1 MKFFRLSVLGAILFF
16 GVVCAQE
23 TPKSLPVKS
32 TEDKNIVFNCVD
44 KEAVFSKGGDNGFR
58 ELVAIAIDT
67 DKIDEYEDFPEE
79 EKKEIQKL
87 ISENKPTPSVMLS
100 TTLTFIIEPDGT
112 MSNILAEGENES
124 FNKEMERVVKE
135 DIKDKW
141 IPAEIKGKKVRS
153 YYKMPI
159 RMRIE

>member
-1 MKFFRLSVLGAILFF
+1 MRFLKLSILVSVLFF
-16 GVVCAQE
+16 GTVYGQKSSKPKPTKEEVVYI
-23 TPKSLPVKS
+23 
-32 TEDKNIVFNCVD
+32 NVD
-44 KEAVFSKGGDNGFR
+44 KEAVFSKGGIDGFR
-58 ELVAIAIDT
+58 DLFLLNIDS
-67 DKIDEYEDFPEE
+67 DKIDGYEDFPEE

-100 TTLTFIIEPDGT
+100 TTLSFIIEPDGT
-112 MSNILAEGENES
+112 MSNVLAEGENQS

>member
-1 MKFFRLSVLGAILFF
+1 MRFLKLPILVSVLFF
-16 GVVCAQE
+16 GTVYGQKSSKPKPTKEEVVYI
-23 TPKSLPVKS
+23 
-32 TEDKNIVFNCVD
+32 NVD

-112 MSNILAEGENES
+112 MSNILAEGENQS

-141 IPAEIKGKKVRS
+141 IPAEVKGKKVRS

-159 RMRIE
+159 RMRIG

>member
-1 MKFFRLSVLGAILFF
+1 MKCSKLLILAVVLFF
-16 GVVCAQE
+16 GMACAQE
-23 TPKSLPVKS
+23 KPKSLPVKS

-100 TTLTFIIEPDGT
+100 
-112 MSNILAEGENES
+112 
-124 FNKEMERVVKE
+124 R
-135 DIKDKW
+135 
-141 IPAEIKGKKVRS
+141 
-153 YYKMPI
+153 
-159 RMRIE
+159 

>member
-1 MKFFRLSVLGAILFF
+1 MKFLKLSVLAAVLFF
-16 GVVCAQE
+16 GTAYGQKSSKPKPTKEDVVYI
-23 TPKSLPVKS
+23 
-32 TEDKNIVFNCVD
+32 NVD
-44 KEAVFSKGGDNGFR
+44 KEAVFSKGGIDGFR
-58 ELVAIAIDT
+58 DLFLLNIDS
-67 DKIDEYEDFPEE
+67 DKIDGYEDFPEE

-100 TTLTFIIEPDGT
+100 TTLSFIIEPDGT
-112 MSNILAEGENES
+112 MSNVLAEGENQS

-159 RMRIE
+159 RMRIG

>member
-1 MKFFRLSVLGAILFF
+1 MKFLKLSILVAVLFF
-16 GVVCAQE
+16 GMACAQE
-23 TPKSLPVKS
+23 KPKSLPVKS

-58 ELVAIAIDT
+58 ELVAIAIDIN
-67 DKIDEYEDFPEE
+67 KIDEYEDFPEE

-87 ISENKPTPSVMLS
+87 NSENKPTPSVMLY

-112 MSNILAEGENES
+112 MSNILAEGENQS

-141 IPAEIKGKKVRS
+141 IPAEVKGKKVRS

-159 RMRIE
+159 RMRIG

>member
-1 MKFFRLSVLGAILFF
+1 MKCSKLLILATVLFF
-16 GVVCAQE
+16 GTAYGQKSSKPKPTKEEVVYI
-23 TPKSLPVKS
+23 
-32 TEDKNIVFNCVD
+32 NVD
-44 KEAVFSKGGDNGFR
+44 KEAVFSKGGIDGFR
-58 ELVAIAIDT
+58 DLFLLNIDS
-67 DKIDEYEDFPEE
+67 DKIDGYEDFPEE

-100 TTLTFIIEPDGT
+100 TTLSFIIEPDGT
-112 MSNILAEGENES
+112 MSNVLAEGENQS

-159 RMRIE
+159 RMRIG

>member
-1 MKFFRLSVLGAILFF
+1 MRFLKLSVLATVLFF
-16 GVVCAQE
+16 GMAYGQKSSKPKPTKEDVVYI
-23 TPKSLPVKS
+23 
-32 TEDKNIVFNCVD
+32 NVD
-44 KEAVFSKGGDNGFR
+44 KEAVFSKGGIDGFR
-58 ELVAIAIDT
+58 DLFLLNIDS
-67 DKIDEYEDFPEE
+67 DKIDGYEDFPEE

-100 TTLTFIIEPDGT
+100 TTLSFIIEPDGT
-112 MSNILAEGENES
+112 MSNVLAEGENQS

-141 IPAEIKGKKVRS
+141 ISAEIKGKKVRS

-159 RMRIE
+159 RMRIG

>member
-1 MKFFRLSVLGAILFF
+1 MRFLKLSVLATVLFF
-16 GVVCAQE
+16 GMAYGQKSSKPKPTKEDVVYI
-23 TPKSLPVKS
+23 
-32 TEDKNIVFNCVD
+32 NVD
-44 KEAVFSKGGDNGFR
+44 KEAVFSKGGIDGFR
-58 ELVAIAIDT
+58 DLFLLNIDS
-67 DKIDEYEDFPEE
+67 DKIDGYEDFPEE

-112 MSNILAEGENES
+112 MSNILAEGENQS

-141 IPAEIKGKKVRS
+141 ISAEIKGKKVRS

-159 RMRIE
+159 RMRIG

>member
-1 MKFFRLSVLGAILFF
+1 MKCSKLFILAAVLFF
-16 GVVCAQE
+16 GTAYGQKSSKPKPTKEDVVYKD
-23 TPKSLPVKS
+23 T
-32 TEDKNIVFNCVD
+32 DKVD
-44 KEAVFSKGGDNGFR
+44 KEVDFSKGGMDGFR
-58 ELVAIAIDT
+58 ELLILNADL
-67 DKIDEYEDFPEE
+67 DKIDGYEDFPEE

-100 TTLTFIIEPDGT
+100 TTLSFIIEPDGT
-112 MSNILAEGENES
+112 MSNVLAEGENQS

-141 IPAEIKGKKVRS
+141 IPAEVKGKKVRS

-159 RMRIE
+159 RMRIG

>member
-1 MKFFRLSVLGAILFF
+1 MKCSKLLILATVLFF
-16 GVVCAQE
+16 GTAYGQKSSKPKPTKEDVVYI
-23 TPKSLPVKS
+23 
-32 TEDKNIVFNCVD
+32 NVD
-44 KEAVFSKGGDNGFR
+44 KEAVFSKGGIDGFR
-58 ELVAIAIDT
+58 DLFLLNIDS
-67 DKIDEYEDFPEE
+67 DKIDGYEDFPEE
-79 EKKEIQKL
+79 EKKKIQKL
-87 ISENKPTPSVMLS
+87 ISQKKPTPSVMLS
-100 TTLTFIIEPDGT
+100 TTLTFVIEPDGT

>member
-1 MKFFRLSVLGAILFF
+1 MKCSKLLILATVLFF
-16 GVVCAQE
+16 GTAYGQKSSKPKPTKEDVVYI
-23 TPKSLPVKS
+23 
-32 TEDKNIVFNCVD
+32 NVD
-44 KEAVFSKGGDNGFR
+44 KEAVFSKGGIDGFR
-58 ELVAIAIDT
+58 DLFLLNIDS
-67 DKIDEYEDFPEE
+67 DKIDGYEDFPEE

-100 TTLTFIIEPDGT
+100 TTLSFIIEPDGT
-112 MSNILAEGENES
+112 MSNVLAEGENQS

-141 IPAEIKGKKVRS
+141 IPAEVKGKKVRS

-159 RMRIE
+159 RMRIG

>member
-1 MKFFRLSVLGAILFF
+1 MKFLKLSVLATVLFF
-16 GVVCAQE
+16 GMAYGQKSSKPKPTKEDVVYI
-23 TPKSLPVKS
+23 
-32 TEDKNIVFNCVD
+32 NVD
-44 KEAVFSKGGDNGFR
+44 KEAVFSKGGIDGFR
-58 ELVAIAIDT
+58 DLFLLNIDS
-67 DKIDEYEDFPEE
+67 DKIDGYEDFPEE

-112 MSNILAEGENES
+112 MSNILAEGENQS
-124 FNKEMERVVKE
+124 FHKEMERVVKE

-141 IPAEIKGKKVRS
+141 YPAEVKGKKVRS

-159 RMRIE
+159 RMRIG

>member
-1 MKFFRLSVLGAILFF
+1 MRFLKLPILVSVLFF
-16 GVVCAQE
+16 GTVYGQKSSKPKPTKEEVVYI
-23 TPKSLPVKS
+23 
-32 TEDKNIVFNCVD
+32 NVD
-44 KEAVFSKGGDNGFR
+44 KEAVFSKGGIDGFR
-58 ELVAIAIDT
+58 DLFLLNIDS
-67 DKIDEYEDFPEE
+67 DKIDGYEDFPEE

-100 TTLTFIIEPDGT
+100 TTLSFIIEPDGT
-112 MSNILAEGENES
+112 MSNVLAEGENQS

-141 IPAEIKGKKVRS
+141 YPAEVKGKKVRS

-159 RMRIE
+159 RMRIG

>member
-1 MKFFRLSVLGAILFF
+1 MRFLKLSILVSVLFF
-16 GVVCAQE
+16 GMAYGQ
-23 TPKSLPVKS
+23 KSSKSKPVK
-32 TEDKNIVFNCVD
+32 EDVVYKDTDKVD
-44 KEAVFSKGGDNGFR
+44 KKAHFSKGGDNGFH
-58 ELVAIAIDT
+58 ELLASNT
-67 DKIDEYEDFPEE
+67 DLNKIDGYEDFPEE

-87 ISENKPTPSVMLS
+87 NSENKPTPSVMLY

-112 MSNILAEGENES
+112 MSNILAEGENQS

-141 IPAEIKGKKVRS
+141 IPAEVKGKKVRS

-159 RMRIE
+159 RMRIG

>member
-1 MKFFRLSVLGAILFF
+1 MRFLKLPILVSVLFF
-16 GVVCAQE
+16 GTVYGQKSSKPKPTKEEVVYI
-23 TPKSLPVKS
+23 
-32 TEDKNIVFNCVD
+32 NVD

-100 TTLTFIIEPDGT
+100 TTLSFIIEPDGT
-112 MSNILAEGENES
+112 MSNVLAEGENQS
-124 FNKEMERVVKE
+124 FNKEMERTLKT
-135 DIKDKW
+135 IKDKW
-141 IPAEIKGKKVRS
+141 IPAEVKGKKVRS

-159 RMRIE
+159 RMRIG

>member
-1 MKFFRLSVLGAILFF
+1 MKCSKLLILAVVLFF
-16 GVVCAQE
+16 GMACAQE
-23 TPKSLPVKS
+23 KPKSLPVKS

-58 ELVAIAIDT
+58 ELVAIAIDS
-67 DKIDEYEDFPEE
+67 DKIDGYEDFPEE

-112 MSNILAEGENES
+112 MSNILAEGENQS

-141 IPAEIKGKKVRS
+141 YPAEVKGKKVRS

-159 RMRIE
+159 RMRIG

>member
-1 MKFFRLSVLGAILFF
+1 MNFLKLSILVSVLFF
-16 GVVCAQE
+16 GTVYGQKSSKPKPTKEEVVYI
-23 TPKSLPVKS
+23 
-32 TEDKNIVFNCVD
+32 NVD
-44 KEAVFSKGGDNGFR
+44 KEAVFSKGGIDGFR
-58 ELVAIAIDT
+58 DLFLLNIDS
-67 DKIDEYEDFPEE
+67 DKIDGYEDFPEE

-100 TTLTFIIEPDGT
+100 TTLSFIIEPDGT
-112 MSNILAEGENES
+112 MSNVLAEGENQS

>member
-1 MKFFRLSVLGAILFF
+1 MKFFRLSVLGAVLFF
-16 GVVCAQE
+16 GTVYGQKSSKPKPTKEEVVYI
-23 TPKSLPVKS
+23 
-32 TEDKNIVFNCVD
+32 NVD
-44 KEAVFSKGGDNGFR
+44 KEAVFSKGGIDGFR
-58 ELVAIAIDT
+58 DLFLLNIDT
-67 DKIDEYEDFPEE
+67 DKIDGYEDFPEE

-100 TTLTFIIEPDGT
+100 TTLSFIIEPDGT
-112 MSNILAEGENES
+112 LSNILAEGENQS

-159 RMRIE
+159 RIRVE

>member
-1 MKFFRLSVLGAILFF
+1 MRFLKLPILVSVLFF
-16 GVVCAQE
+16 GTVYGQKSSKPKPTKEEVVYI
-23 TPKSLPVKS
+23 
-32 TEDKNIVFNCVD
+32 NVD
-44 KEAVFSKGGDNGFR
+44 KEAVFLKGGDNGFR

-100 TTLTFIIEPDGT
+100 TTLSFIIEPDGT
-112 MSNILAEGENES
+112 MSNVLAEGENQS

-141 IPAEIKGKKVRS
+141 IPAEVKGKKVRS

-159 RMRIE
+159 RMRIG

>member
-1 MKFFRLSVLGAILFF
+1 MRFLKLFVLVAVLFF
-16 GVVCAQE
+16 GTVYGQKSSKPKPTKEEVVYI
-23 TPKSLPVKS
+23 
-32 TEDKNIVFNCVD
+32 NVD
-44 KEAVFSKGGDNGFR
+44 KEAVFSKGGIDGFR
-58 ELVAIAIDT
+58 DLFLLNIDS
-67 DKIDEYEDFPEE
+67 DKIDGYEDFPEE

-100 TTLTFIIEPDGT
+100 TTLSFIIEPDGT
-112 MSNILAEGENES
+112 MSNVLAEGENQS

-159 RMRIE
+159 RMRIG

>member
-1 MKFFRLSVLGAILFF
+1 MKCSKLLILATVLFF
-16 GVVCAQE
+16 GTAYGQKSSKPKPTKEEVVYI
-23 TPKSLPVKS
+23 
-32 TEDKNIVFNCVD
+32 NVD
-44 KEAVFSKGGDNGFR
+44 KEAVFSKGGIDGFR
-58 ELVAIAIDT
+58 DLFLLNIDS
-67 DKIDEYEDFPEE
+67 DKIDGYEDFPEE

-100 TTLTFIIEPDGT
+100 TTLSFIIEPDGT
-112 MSNILAEGENES
+112 MSNVLTEGENQS

-159 RMRIE
+159 RMRIG

>member
-1 MKFFRLSVLGAILFF
+1 MKCSKLLILATVLFF
-16 GVVCAQE
+16 GTAYGQKSSKPKPTKEDVVYI
-23 TPKSLPVKS
+23 
-32 TEDKNIVFNCVD
+32 NVD
-44 KEAVFSKGGDNGFR
+44 KEAVFSKGGIDGFR
-58 ELVAIAIDT
+58 DLFLLNIDS
-67 DKIDEYEDFPEE
+67 DKIDGYEDFPEE

-87 ISENKPTPSVMLS
+87 ISQKKPTPSVMLS
-100 TTLTFIIEPDGT
+100 TTLTFVIEPDGT

-159 RMRIE
+159 RMRVE

>member
-1 MKFFRLSVLGAILFF
+1 MKCSKLLILATVLFF
-16 GVVCAQE
+16 GTAYGQKSSKPKPTKEEVVYI
-23 TPKSLPVKS
+23 
-32 TEDKNIVFNCVD
+32 NVD
-44 KEAVFSKGGDNGFR
+44 KEAVFSKGGIDGFR
-58 ELVAIAIDT
+58 DLFLLNIDT
-67 DKIDEYEDFPEE
+67 DKIDGYEDFPEE

-100 TTLTFIIEPDGT
+100 TTLSFIIEPDGT
-112 MSNILAEGENES
+112 MSNVLAEGENQS

-159 RMRIE
+159 RMRIG

>member
-1 MKFFRLSVLGAILFF
+1 MKCSKLFILAAVLFF
-16 GVVCAQE
+16 GMACAQE
-23 TPKSLPVKS
+23 KPKSLPVKS

-87 ISENKPTPSVMLS
+87 ISENKPTPSVMLY

-112 MSNILAEGENES
+112 MSNVLAEGENQS

-141 IPAEIKGKKVRS
+141 YPAEVKGKKVRS

-159 RMRIE
+159 RMRIG

>member
-1 MKFFRLSVLGAILFF
+1 MRFLKLPILVSVLFF
-16 GVVCAQE
+16 GTVYGQKSSKPKPTKEEVVYI
-23 TPKSLPVKS
+23 
-32 TEDKNIVFNCVD
+32 NVD

-87 ISENKPTPSVMLS
+87 ISENKPTPSVMLY

-112 MSNILAEGENES
+112 MSNVLAEGENQS
-124 FNKEMERVVKE
+124 FNKEMKRVVKE

-141 IPAEIKGKKVRS
+141 IPAEVKGKKVRS

-159 RMRIE
+159 

>member
-1 MKFFRLSVLGAILFF
+1 MKFLKLPILVSVLFF
-16 GVVCAQE
+16 GTVYGQKSSKPKPTKEEVVYI
-23 TPKSLPVKS
+23 
-32 TEDKNIVFNCVD
+32 NVD

-87 ISENKPTPSVMLS
+87 NSENKPTPSVMLY

-112 MSNILAEGENES
+112 MSNVLAEGENQS
-124 FNKEMERVVKE
+124 FNKEMKRVVKE
-135 DIKDKW
+135 DIKDK
-141 IPAEIKGKKVRS
+141 
-153 YYKMPI
+153 
-159 RMRIE
+159 

>member
-1 MKFFRLSVLGAILFF
+1 MKCSKLFILAAILFF
-16 GVVCAQE
+16 GTAYGQKTSE
-23 TPKSLPVKS
+23 SKSK
-32 TEDKNIVFNCVD
+32 TEEVIYINVD
-44 KEAVFSKGGDNGFR
+44 KDAVFSKGGIDGFR
-58 ELVAIAIDT
+58 ELFMLNADL

-79 EKKEIQKL
+79 EKKKIQKL
-87 ISENKPTPSVMLS
+87 ISQKKPTPSVMLS
-100 TTLTFIIEPDGT
+100 TTLSFIIEPDGT
-112 MSNILAEGENES
+112 MSNVLAEGENES

>member
-1 MKFFRLSVLGAILFF
+1 MRFFRLSVLAVVLFF
-16 GVVCAQE
+16 GVAYGQKSSK
-23 TPKSLPVKS
+23 PKPIKEEVIYI
-32 TEDKNIVFNCVD
+32 NVD
-44 KEAVFSKGGDNGFR
+44 KEAVFSKGGIDGFR
-58 ELVAIAIDT
+58 DLFLLNIDS
-67 DKIDEYEDFPEE
+67 DKIDGYEDFPEE

-100 TTLTFIIEPDGT
+100 TTLSFIIEPDGT
-112 MSNILAEGENES
+112 MSNVLAEGENQS

-141 IPAEIKGKKVRS
+141 IPAEIKGKKVRF

-159 RMRIE
+159 RMRVE

>member
-1 MKFFRLSVLGAILFF
+1 MKCSKLLILAVVLFF
-16 GVVCAQE
+16 GMACAQE
-23 TPKSLPVKS
+23 KPKSLPVKS
-32 TEDKNIVFNCVD
+32 TDDKNIVFNCVD

-112 MSNILAEGENES
+112 MSNILAEGENQS

-141 IPAEIKGKKVRS
+141 YPAEVKGKKVRS

-159 RMRIE
+159 RMRIG

>member
-1 MKFFRLSVLGAILFF
+1 MKCSKLLILAVVLFF
-16 GVVCAQE
+16 GTAFGQKSSKPKPTKEEVVYKDA
-23 TPKSLPVKS
+23 
-32 TEDKNIVFNCVD
+32 DKVD
-44 KEAVFSKGGDNGFR
+44 KEVDFSKGGMDGFR
-58 ELVAIAIDT
+58 NLFLLNTDS
-67 DKIDEYEDFPEE
+67 DKIDGYEDFPEE
-79 EKKEIQKL
+79 EKKKIQKL

-159 RMRIE
+159 RMRVE

>member
-1 MKFFRLSVLGAILFF
+1 MRFLKLSILVSVLFF
-16 GVVCAQE
+16 GTVYGQKSSKPKPTKEEVVYI
-23 TPKSLPVKS
+23 
-32 TEDKNIVFNCVD
+32 NVD

-87 ISENKPTPSVMLS
+87 ISENKPTPSVMLY

-112 MSNILAEGENES
+112 MSNVLAEGENQS
-124 FNKEMERVVKE
+124 FNKEMKRVVKE

-141 IPAEIKGKKVRS
+141 IPAEVKGKKVRS

-159 RMRIE
+159 RMRIG